1 MVLTYCRIK
10 VTDAERTEKC
20 KKCLSGGGSCLVGG
34 EGRLG
39 SHKERIRTEQV
50 TGKERSTNVCV
61 TDV

>member
-1 MVLTYCRIK
+1 MVLTYYRIK
-10 VTDAERTEKC
+10 VTDANVQKKC

-39 SHKERIRTEQV
+39 SHKEDIHTEQV

-61 TDV
+61 TEV